1 MARTRTALYD
11 AGCIGSDRATWKTG
25 TVNILRIESGRLH
38 PTGATALVEA
48 FDASDAARPP
58 GLLEWH
64 LGSRP
69 ADAGDDVASV
79 TLWDTAEHAFS
90 AFGEDLA
97 SGGTLGR
104 IGLAADVSGA
114 EFYEVEADEVRSPGT
129 GASFLRIVTARLPA
143 DVETEDPG
151 PAAHPPAERG

>member
-11 AGCIGSDRATWKTG
+11 AGRIGSDRATWKTG
-25 TVNILRIESGRLH
+25 SVNILRIESGRLH
-38 PTGATALVEA
+38 PLGAPALVEA

-58 GLLEWH
+58 GLLAWH

-79 TLWDTAEHAFS
+79 TLWDTAENAFS
-90 AFGEDLA
+90 AFEDLA

-104 IGLAADVSGA
+104 IGLG
-114 EFYEVEADEVRSPGT
+114 R
-129 GASFLRIVTARLPA
+129 
-143 DVETEDPG
+143 
-151 PAAHPPAERG
+151 